1 MKFFR
6 NLNPK
11 NKKNIQPEK
20 FIGSQI
26 NLVKMSNGDPR
37 VLNEKYKCK
46 SVNEMK

>member
-11 NKKNIQPEK
+11 NEKNIQSE
-20 FIGSQI
+20 I

-37 VLNEKYKCK
+37 VLNVKCSIK
-46 SVNEMK
+46 NMNEMK

>member
-11 NKKNIQPEK
+11 NEKNIQPGK

-26 NLVKMSNGDPR
+26 NLVKMSNGDLR
-37 VLNEKYKCK
+37 VINEECNCQNA
-46 SVNEMK
+46 NEVK

>member
-11 NKKNIQPEK
+11 NEKNLQLGK

-46 SVNEMK
+46 NVNEMK

>member
-6 NLNPK
+6 NLNAQNEK
-11 NKKNIQPEK
+11 DMQPEN
-20 FIGSQI
+20 FYRNQL
-26 NLVKMSNGDPR
+26 NFVKMSNGDPR